1 MIYSHLFQ
9 LSNLEG
15 GGVVYMYYAFL
26 VSRTFSFSY
35 FDVKYFNLF
44 FFLSILEVFSY
55 LLFVATFSYFI
66 CYLFML
72 FVYLF
77 IYYYF
82 YLWIFYFIF
91 YFYFFAVIK
100 LGCFL
105 PTVRWCAP
113 SLTFRHVPALFSSSL
128 VHFFFKWS
136 LLKLYD
142 THIIKQNLI
151 LQNCKKDSIHLQT
164 DGCPSQNQQ
173 GQRRNYFMN
182 TYQQVSKIKP
192 EYIFLNPFIKI
203 IFFNV
208 SENDELL
215 SSYKFYFMLQNEHDW
230 I

>member
-1 MIYSHLFQ
+1 MLFFYVIC
-9 LSNLEG
+9 L
-15 GGVVYMYYAFL
+15 FII
-26 VSRTFSFSY
+26 F
-35 FDVKYFNLF
+35 FNLWF
-44 FFLSILEVFSY
+44 FF
-55 LLFVATFSYFI
+55 
-66 CYLFML
+66 
-72 FVYLF
+72 
-77 IYYYF
+77 
-82 YLWIFYFIF
+82 
-91 YFYFFAVIK
+91 FFAVIK

-128 VHFFFKWS
+128 VHFFFQWS

-182 TYQQVSKIKP
+182 IYQQVSKIKP

>member
-1 MIYSHLFQ
+1 M
-9 LSNLEG
+9 
-15 GGVVYMYYAFL
+15 
-26 VSRTFSFSY
+26 
-35 FDVKYFNLF
+35 
-44 FFLSILEVFSY
+44 
-55 LLFVATFSYFI
+55 
-66 CYLFML
+66 
-72 FVYLF
+72 LF
-77 IYYYF
+77 IYVICLF
-82 YLWIFYFIF
+82 IYLLLFLFMNFLFYFLF
-91 YFYFFAVIK
+91 LFFFAVIK

-182 TYQQVSKIKP
+182 IYQQVSKIKP

>member
-1 MIYSHLFQ
+1 MDDIFTSLPTIKP
-9 LSNLEG
+9 G
-15 GGVVYMYYAFL
+15 GGGSIHVLYAFL

-77 IYYYF
+77 IYYF

-91 YFYFFAVIK
+91 IFFAVIK

-128 VHFFFKWS
+128 VHF
-136 LLKLYD
+136 LKKMITVKIVWNPY
-142 THIIKQNLI
+142 N
-151 LQNCKKDSIHLQT
+151 QT
-164 DGCPSQNQQ
+164 KP
-173 GQRRNYFMN
+173 YF
-182 TYQQVSKIKP
+182 TK
-192 EYIFLNPFIKI
+192 L
-203 IFFNV
+203 
-208 SENDELL
+208 
-215 SSYKFYFMLQNEHDW
+215 
-230 I
+230 